1 MKLAIHSFIQ
11 KPCIVSILH
20 TRLSNKDLGGI
31 KHQRALAYITR
42 RMKHSLNHLGC
53 SVVSL
58 GFPFFNGGKGS
69 L

>member
-1 MKLAIHSFIQ
+1 M
-11 KPCIVSILH
+11 SILH